1 MQKKEYL
8 VLSLII
14 FIAVFAVFGNMP
26 SLLADED
33 NSTDDDLNETDDDEN
48 ETEDEERDDSNKNGR
63 GRNNRTGEFT
73 FSKEVTAG
81 NSGCVIKMERKIK
94 YEDGKRVEEIK
105 RTIECENGLKKEI
118 SIRID
123 NETRN
128 GRIVEK
134 IKYRAVN
141 GSELEVEAEDEIDLE
156 EETNG
161 TEYRLKAKLR
171 NGNFTN
177 IKIMPD
183 TASEIALERLKAL
196 NFTIQLRERTDR
208 NVPRV
213 VYNIEANKNGRFLG
227 VFKLAMKASAEV
239 DPETGELLEV
249 NTPWWAF
256 LVTGEDEEIPSDEGN
271 QTDTNNTGTN
281 DTFLE
286 NSTDLN
292 NTNDTN
298 NSAA

>member
-1 MQKKEYL
+1 MQNKEYL
-8 VLSLII
+8 ILSLII